1 MCPVLSYFVARI
13 FTGMRVPHAQSRGL
27 GAPSRAGPGPSR
39 SAALLISDELESPDQ
54 PIRAIPTT
62 GVKILNQ

>member
-1 MCPVLSYFVARI
+1 M
-13 FTGMRVPHAQSRGL
+13 HNL
-27 GAPSRAGPGPSR
+27 GAPSRAGPDPSR
-39 SAALLISDELESPDQ
+39 SAALLILDELESLDQ